1 VNVPVAKASRFRRL
15 VHWLEDRYLAVDL
28 RWLGAF
34 RILYGC
40 LLIADLL
47 RHWMVLRDFYS
58 NDGIL
63 PNHFSIFRPLGR
75 DLFSLYH
82 AFSTPL
88 QVHFAFALTLL
99 VYLTYLVGYRTRLFQ
114 LLVLICATSLAARN
128 VLVENG
134 GTVVVSLLAFWT
146 LFLPVGKRLSLDSL
160 LHSLRHDVETT
171 PAELN
176 QRRAAPPDS
185 EASSLASFTG
195 PDKTYALAMF
205 ALLLQWSIIY
215 FFNCVSKLP
224 GRGWEN
230 GSALHYFLHQD
241 RIVTWLGIFMRE
253 HVPYPLLQGMT
264 YATLVVEGV
273 LAFILLIPFAQVWLR
288 RVALL
293 LAFGLHGVIA
303 ATSRLGPFSYGMTLF
318 FVIPLS
324 GADWRLLLRA
334 LAYKGSKRT
343 VVFDDDCGVCFYIC
357 RVLKRLDL
365 LGLLEFVGNSQR
377 DRLPP
382 DLPPELLERTVV
394 VIDAQGRR
402 FSHERAVSEV
412 LCALPL
418 GFLLGFWL
426 RVPGLSRLA
435 RKAYEAFSSER
446 TVISARLG
454 LAACGVPAPPR
465 VAVIPLRVEDA
476 PPARHWLESLNR
488 HPLLVGREVLVVL
501 GLVMIIN
508 QTISDNA
515 LTRRYKL
522 GQPVPLMFV
531 MDTLRLY
538 QGWRMF
544 APEPPYDDGHLVVD
558 GRTEDGRQIDPFTG
572 SRPDFDPNTSVG
584 WGHNQFWCD
593 YHLKMYF
600 SGYSAYRPFMVEWL
614 KNYHVRTGNPEDR
627 LVAFEVWWVSD
638 KSPPP
643 GKLKGDPQPP
653 AKIANF
659 GEVKDS
665 LAAPWLPVV
674 ENKPSAA
681 KP

>member
-1 VNVPVAKASRFRRL
+1 M
-15 VHWLEDRYLAVDL
+15 VHWIEERYLAVDL

-47 RHWMVLRDFYS
+47 RHWTVLRDFYS

-63 PNHFSIFRPLGR
+63 PNHFSLFRPLGR

-88 QVHFAFALTLL
+88 QVHFAFVLTLL

-114 LLVLICATSLAARN
+114 LLVLVCATSLASRN

-146 LFLPVGKRLSLDSL
+146 LFLPLGKRLSLDAL
-160 LHSLRHDVETT
+160 LYSLRHDVERS
-171 PAELN
+171 PDELN
-176 QRRAAPPDS
+176 QRRQPPPDS
-185 EASSLASFTG
+185 AASCVPSFTG
-195 PDKTYALAMF
+195 PNKVYALAMF

-230 GSALHYFLHQD
+230 GSALHWFLHQD
-241 RIVTWLGIFMRE
+241 RIVTWLGVFMRE
-253 HVPYPLLQGMT
+253 HVPYVLLRVMT
-264 YATLVVEGV
+264 YATLVVEGL
-273 LAFILLIPFAQVWLR
+273 LAFILLIPFWQVWLR
-288 RVALL
+288 RLAFLF
-293 LAFGLHGVIA
+293 AFGLHGVIA

-318 FVIPLS
+318 FVLPL
-324 GADWRLLLRA
+324 GAADWNVLLRV
-334 LAYKGSKRT
+334 LSYKGGKRT

-365 LGLLEFVGNSQR
+365 LGQLEFVGNGQR
-377 DRLPP
+377 ERLPP
-382 DLPPELLERTVV
+382 DLAPDLLDRTVV
-394 VIDAQGRR
+394 VIDQQGRR
-402 FSHERAVSEV
+402 FTHERAVSEV
-412 LCALPL
+412 LYALPL

-426 RVPGLSRLA
+426 RVPGLSSLA
-435 RKAYEAFSSER
+435 RRGYVAFASER
-446 TVISARLG
+446 TAISTRLG
-454 LAACGVPAPPR
+454 FTACGVPAALVPSA
-465 VAVIPLRVEDA
+465 VALPSDGDTPA
-476 PPARHWLESLNR
+476 PHWLESLNR
-488 HPLLVGREVLVVL
+488 HPLLLTREVLVVL
-501 GLVMIIN
+501 ALVMIIN
-508 QTISDNA
+508 QTIADNA

-522 GQPVPLMFV
+522 GQPAPLAFV

-544 APEPPYDDGHLVVD
+544 APEPPYEDGHLVVD

-572 SRPDFDPNTSVG
+572 ERPDFDPYTPVG
-584 WGHNQFWCD
+584 WGNDQFWCD

-600 SGYSAYRPFMVEWL
+600 SGYAAYRPFMIEWL
-614 KNYHVRTGNPEDR
+614 KNYHVRTGNREDR
-627 LVAFEVWWVSD
+627 LVAFEVWWVND

-643 GKLKGDPQPP
+643 GTLKGEPQPP
-653 AKIANF
+653 VKITGF

-665 LAAPWLPVV
+665 LAAPWLPPV
-674 ENKPSAA
+674 EGKPSA

>member
-1 VNVPVAKASRFRRL
+1 M
-15 VHWLEDRYLAVDL
+15 VHWIEDRYLAVDL
-28 RWLGAF
+28 RWLGVF

-47 RHWMVLRDFYS
+47 RRWSVLRDFYS

-99 VYLTYLVGYRTRLFQ
+99 VYLTYTVGYRTRLFQ
-114 LLVLICATSLAARN
+114 LLVLVCTTSLAARN

-146 LFLPVGKRLSLDSL
+146 LFLPLGKRLSLDSL
-160 LHSLRHDVETT
+160 LHSLRHEVERS

-176 QRRAAPPDS
+176 QRPPAQPER
-185 EASSLASFTG
+185 EASSVASFTG
-195 PDKTYALAMF
+195 PNKVYALAMF

-224 GRGWEN
+224 GRGWED
-230 GSALHYFLHQD
+230 GSALHWFLHQD
-241 RIVTWLGIFMRE
+241 RIVTWLGVFMRE
-253 HVPYPLLQGMT
+253 HVPYPLLRVMT
-264 YATLVVEGV
+264 YSTLLVEGS
-273 LAFILLIPFAQVWLR
+273 LAFILLIPFGQVWLR
-288 RVALL
+288 RIAFV

-303 ATSRLGPFSYGMTLF
+303 ATSRLGPFSYGMTVF
-318 FVIPLS
+318 FVLTL
-324 GADWRLLLRA
+324 GAADWQLLSRA
-334 LAYKGSKRT
+334 LSYKKSKRT
-343 VVFDDDCGVCFYIC
+343 VVFDDDCGVCFYLC

-365 LGLLEFVGNSQR
+365 LGLLEFVGNTQR
-377 DRLPP
+377 ERLPADLAP
-382 DLPPELLERTVV
+382 DLLERTVV

-402 FSHERAVSEV
+402 FTHERAVSEV
-412 LCALPL
+412 LYALPL

-426 RVPGLSRLA
+426 RIPGLSALA
-435 RKAYEAFSSER
+435 RKGYEAFAAAR
-446 TVISARLG
+446 TTISIKLG
-454 LAACGVPAPPR
+454 LAACGVPAAPG
-465 VAVIPLRVEDA
+465 VAPLSQPVIESS
-476 PPARHWLESLNR
+476 PARHWLESLNR
-488 HPLLVGREVLVVL
+488 HPLLFLREVLVVL

-508 QTISDNA
+508 QNIADNA

-522 GQPVPLMFV
+522 GQPAPLAFV

-558 GRTEDGRQIDPFTG
+558 ARTEDGRQLDPFTG
-572 SRPDFDPNTSVG
+572 ERPDFDPYTPVG
-584 WGHNQFWCD
+584 WGQNQFWCD

-600 SGYSAYRPFMVEWL
+600 SGYAAYRPFMVEWL
-614 KNYHVRTGNPEDR
+614 KNYHVRTGNPKDR

-643 GKLKGDPQPP
+643 GKLRGEPQPP
-653 AKIANF
+653 VKIVNF

-665 LAAPWLPVV
+665 LAAPWLPVA
-674 ENKPSAA
+674 ESKPTA